1 MEHNRE
7 LIFRVNYSIL
17 VCQLGCTTDQEIL
30 DALNTI
36 IQTEGLVL
44 GAEIDP
50 REFVGRE
57 WFFPILDEVMLKEA
71 LVIDKKESIFR
82 IEDQLLSTWT
92 HRLVDRNK
100 FKQAYRSQRLTF
112 ESQLS
117 RMYRGE
123 LDGSFRILEGEI
135 PLPKRLV
142 TEYSYAGIGLGDG
155 KFGRAGE
162 LHVYCAIPWAFT
174 IMDRIVQ
181 LFDKPVEAPP
191 GKSTV
196 VWDFWI
202 HKGKPAP
209 QSINLTTW
217 NEELKAFHQK

>member
-1 MEHNRE
+1 M
-7 LIFRVNYSIL
+7 
-17 VCQLGCTTDQEIL
+17 CQLGCTTDQEIL

-50 REFVGRE
+50 YGFVGRE
-57 WFFPILDEVMLKEA
+57 MFFPILDVVMLKEA

-92 HRLVDRNK
+92 HRLVTLDVKAGRIARNQ
-100 FKQAYRSQRLTF
+100 FKNAYRSQRLTF
-112 ESQLS
+112 EEQLS
-117 RMYRGE
+117 RMYHGE

-142 TEYSYAGIGLGDG
+142 TDYSYAGIGLGDG
-155 KFGRAGE
+155 KFGHAGE
-162 LHVYCAIPWAFT
+162 LHIYCAIPWGFT

-209 QSINLTTW
+209 QSINLATW